1 MFPDD
6 RVRAHNARVA
16 FWVAAAGG
24 VLASIGEVAG
34 IGALIALGAVL
45 FACGVVWFFVSAV
58 GRSRDED
65 VGIGT
70 AMARASRD
78 ALRFALDLMP

>member
-1 MFPDD
+1 M
-6 RVRAHNARVA
+6 RGWRSGLQRQEA
-16 FWVAAAGG
+16 FWQ
-24 VLASIGEVAG
+24 
-34 IGALIALGAVL
+34 ALGRSPESERPIALGAVL

>member
-1 MFPDD
+1 LQ
-6 RVRAHNARVA
+6 RQEA
-16 FWVAAAGG
+16 FWQ
-24 VLASIGEVAG
+24 
-34 IGALIALGAVL
+34 ALGRSPESERLGAVL